1 MICTLVHSVYA
12 CVCVYLHRII
22 QRNVYIIITR
32 SVVYGITYGSGAR
45 RSRMQHPAKL
55 ISNCIRTSAWNR
67 VGSVFGPKAI
77 LSRALLTA
85 AVVFLSYTVFF
96 FLHIFFSLLM
106 IHVHLY
112 DKIKIRRVRIYIYI
126 YLESMHSAL
135 SWARSN
141 EKI

>member
-1 MICTLVHSVYA
+1 MICTPVHSVY
-12 CVCVYLHRII
+12 VCVYLHRI
-22 QRNVYIIITR
+22 QWNVYIITR
-32 SVVYGITYGSGAR
+32 SVLYGITYGSGAR

-85 AVVFLSYTVFF
+85 AVVFLSHTVFF
-96 FLHIFFSLLM
+96 FLHIFFSLLI

-112 DKIKIRRVRIYIYI
+112 DKIKIRRVRIYIY
-126 YLESMHSAL
+126 LESMHSAL
-135 SWARSN
+135 S
-141 EKI
+141 